1 MYGEAVFHPVFVEQP
16 ARNAYHNGFPLGL
29 QADEAGNPGRK
40 AAIGGEDAYD
50 FICFGRSAGGRTFI
64 AGR

>member
-16 ARNAYHNGFPLGL
+16 EENAYHNGFPDGL
-29 QADEAGNPGRK
+29 WADEKGNPGRK

-50 FICFGRSAGGRTFI
+50 FI
-64 AGR
+64 